1 MRSRFHDDVNSGE
14 SPLTPV
20 ARFGRERGAT
30 GSRMRMGIVMTSL
43 VVAGVRCEN
52 RKLPNIRRMNTMS
65 FHIYVWICE
74 WIYSI
79 IVRNDS

>member
-52 RKLPNIRRMNTMS
+52 RKLP
-65 FHIYVWICE
+65 
-74 WIYSI
+74 I
-79 IVRNDS
+79 ISNLVQKLSDERE

>member
-52 RKLPNIRRMNTMS
+52 RKLPNEGLKHSHTT
-65 FHIYVWICE
+65 
-74 WIYSI
+74 SI
-79 IVRNDS
+79 LEVNGR